1 MPSLK
6 LVIDKSGPMGSDC
19 TSRDMAHFEDL
30 ENPQQNP
37 ATPKLCDAIGFALA
51 CKDEYGKIKVYQS
64 YNTKADALCEC
75 LAEFEYRYGELLSSY
90 ACLRKVGDRF
100 VRVDID
106 ELLRQ
111 EVMLISIAGGW
122 SQYNYHLVLA
132 TPAS

>member
-64 YNTKADALCEC
+64 YNTKADALGEC
-75 LAEFEYRYGELLSSY
+75 LAEFEYKHGKLLSSR
-90 ACLRKVGDRF
+90 ACFRKVGDGF
-100 VRVDID
+100 VQSDID
-106 ELLRQ
+106 ELLEQ
-111 EVMLISIAGGW
+111 EVLLISIAGGW
-122 SQYNYHLVLA
+122 SQCNYHLVLA
-132 TPAS
+132 STSS